1 MPKGPVYGLPLHDV
15 LKVDSL
21 QGATVLSG
29 ASGLHRIVSRL
40 NVIEVPDIL
49 PWVKPHELL
58 LTTGFP
64 LLHAGPLRVA
74 VTGPDEPGRAEAD
87 SMAQLVSEFHG
98 RGVCALAV
106 KSGRYLLDVPA
117 AALQAS
123 DRLGFPV
130 LSLPADVAFDDVL
143 ADVFGALLDHQA
155 RTLARAHDLQRS
167 LEAVLLAGGD
177 LTEVTDEVARLLDV
191 AVLITTPDG
200 RVQASGGDEARRA
213 ALMALPLFDA
223 TGRFRTEEFSTGV
236 VHQQGPDSGEL
247 AVVPVHG
254 GGFTHGRIV
263 AHSVTGQLS
272 DIGVHAL
279 ERVAT
284 VVALLITRQLAVA
297 AVESKYRGDFL
308 RDALTGRAGEPQRVA
323 AHCASLGWDIDRPL
337 VVAVA
342 ELDSDDDTGP
352 GLHTTLPVRSYQ
364 DRLAAAW
371 QQVVRSRDREAP
383 VVGFSQE
390 IVALIPVSGT
400 GAEVE
405 ATIAGIVADV
415 TGDRGGGRRSFC
427 VGVSRVVPDPATAPG
442 ALPAAYQQARRSVAV
457 GRRIHGAGSITH
469 FGGLGVH
476 RLLSLVPDP
485 AELRSFATEILG
497 ELAGDGPEALDLR
510 MTLQALLDSNFNVAE
525 TARSLHFHYNTLR
538 YRIGKLERMLG
549 PFATDPTLRLDI
561 ALALRVVEMRGL

>member
-1 MPKGPVYGLPLHDV
+1 MQEV

-21 QGATVLSG
+21 QGSTVLSG
-29 ASGLHRIVSRL
+29 ASGLLRMVSRL
-40 NVIEVPDIL
+40 NVMEVPDIL

-64 LLHAGPLRVA
+64 LLHADSVQPVQTGRGGPVRGE
-74 VTGPDEPGRAEAD
+74 TDH
-87 SMAQLVSEFHG
+87 MAQLVAEFHE

-106 KSGRYLLDVPA
+106 KSGRYLLDIPA
-117 AALQAS
+117 TALEAS

-143 ADVFGALLDHQA
+143 ADVFAALLDHQA
-155 RTLARAHDLQRS
+155 ETLAIAHDLQRS
-167 LEAVLLAGGD
+167 LETVLFAGGG
-177 LTEVTDEVARLLDV
+177 LAEVTDEVARLLDV
-191 AVLITTPDG
+191 AVLITAPDG
-200 RVQASGGDEARRA
+200 QVQATGGDEARRS
-213 ALMALPLFDA
+213 ALTALPVFDA
-223 TGRFRTEEFSTGV
+223 TGRLRTEELAVGIL
-236 VHQQGPDSGEL
+236 HQQGPGSGEL

-254 GGFTHGRIV
+254 GGLNHGYIV

-272 DIGVHAL
+272 EIGVHAL

-284 VVALLITRQLAVA
+284 VVALLITRQQAVA

-308 RDALTGRAGEPQRVA
+308 RDALTGRAGEPQQVA
-323 AHCASLGWDIDRPL
+323 AHFATLGWDIDRPL

-342 ELDSDDDTGP
+342 ELEPDNDTGS

-371 QQVVRSRDREAP
+371 QQVVRSRDSKAP

-390 IVALIPVSGT
+390 IITLIPVSGT
-400 GAEVE
+400 AAEVE
-405 ATIAGIVADV
+405 ATVAGIVTEVAR
-415 TGDRGGGRRSFC
+415 DRAAGRRSFS
-427 VGVSRVVPDPATAPG
+427 VGVSRVVPDPATAPE
-442 ALPAAYQQARRSVAV
+442 ALTTAYQQARKSVAI
-457 GRRIHGAGSITH
+457 GRRIHGPGSVTH

-485 AELRSFATEILG
+485 AELRSFAEEVLG
-497 ELAGDGPEALDLR
+497 KLAGDEPEALDLR
-510 MTLQALLDSNFNVAE
+510 MTLQALLDNSLNVAE

-538 YRIGKLERMLG
+538 YRIRKLERMLG
-549 PFATDPTLRLDI
+549 PFIGDPTLRLDI
-561 ALALRVVEMRGL
+561 TLALQVVEMRGL